1 MTIGVYLLDGIR
13 REYYSD
19 GKTAYNP
26 VTCTRIERVW
36 AYPVKQGVWGGEPET
51 LYFSSAELRDEYV
64 KQHDHC
70 DKLPRRKV
78 PEI

>member
-1 MTIGVYLLDGIR
+1 MIIGVYLLDGISH
-13 REYYSD
+13 EYYSD

-26 VTCTRIERVW
+26 VTCARIERVW

-51 LYFSSAELRDEYV
+51 LYFSSTELRDEYV